1 MRMKILSKL
10 KKAVMAG
17 IIPLSLITGGFI
29 GFAAATTDDND
40 DHMFEVSKNL
50 EIFGTLFQQLNKL
63 YVDEPQPGQLMKT
76 GIDAMLA
83 SLDPYTQYI
92 SEEEIDDYR
101 LQTQG
106 HYGGIG
112 SLVRQIDG
120 NMVIAEP
127 YEGFAAQ
134 KAGLRAGDVL
144 IEINGTNI
152 EGKGY
157 DIVGKL
163 LKGLPGS
170 IAAIKVKRP
179 GTDGVMSFDVVR
191 EEIEQKNVPYYGM
204 LDGNVGYI
212 KLEEFMDDAAK
223 EVKEALVDLKGQ
235 GATSIVLDLRD
246 NPGGLLREA
255 VNIVNLFVEKNT
267 LVVTMRGRVAEWDK
281 DYTTIENPVDLNI
294 PLVVMTSPWSASA
307 SEIVA
312 GALQDLDRAVVVGQ
326 RSYGKGLVQQTMGLV
341 YGSLF
346 KVTVA
351 KYYTPS
357 GRCVQSLDYSE
368 RNADGT
374 VNRFSDS
381 LIREFRTKNG
391 RIVWEGLGVIPD
403 VEIAERTYSVLA
415 ETLMVKS
422 HIFNYAT
429 EYTLKHSSIAK
440 SSEFRLSDKEYDEFV
455 TWAKT
460 KDYAYTTKEEADL
473 EKFQK
478 HSAKS
483 GAWNVVSA
491 EYDALK
497 KKFVESKADDFTE
510 FKTEIKVL
518 LEAEIASR
526 YYYQKGRVGSSLKDD
541 PDLKEATAICK
552 DTARWK
558 KILTTVVQTPKPKQR
573 MDMEEH

>member
-1 MRMKILSKL
+1 MSIFHRFR
-10 KKAVMAG
+10 KAARVAV
-17 IIPLSLITGGFI
+17 IPLALAMGGFV
-29 GFAAATTDDND
+29 GFAAADDND

-63 YVDEPQPGQLMKT
+63 YVDEPQPGQLMKI

-83 SLDPYTQYI
+83 SLDPYTAYI

-112 SLVRQIDG
+112 SLVRQIDN

-134 KAGLRAGDVL
+134 KAGLKAGDVIL
-144 IEINGTNI
+144 EINGTNV

-157 DIVGKL
+157 DVVGKL

-170 IAAIKVKRP
+170 IASIKVRRP
-179 GTDGVMSFDVVR
+179 GTKDPMTFDVVR
-191 EEIEQKNVPYYGM
+191 EEIEQKNVPYYTL

-212 KLEEFMDDAAK
+212 KLEEFMDEAAK
-223 EVKEALVDLKGQ
+223 EVREALVDLKSQ

-255 VNIVNLFVEKNT
+255 VMIVNLFVPKDQ

-281 DYTTIENPVDLNI
+281 EYRTDQPPVDLNI

-326 RSYGKGLVQQTMGLV
+326 RSYGKGLVQQTMALV

-357 GRCVQSLDYSE
+357 GRCVQSLDYSM

-374 VNRFSDS
+374 VNRFADS
-381 LIREFRTKNG
+381 LITQFRTKNG
-391 RIVWEGLGVIPD
+391 RIVWDGLGVIPD

-429 EYTLKHSSIAK
+429 QYALSHPTIPRSN
-440 SSEFRLSDKEYDEFV
+440 EFRLSDKEYDEFV
-455 TWAKT
+455 AWAKT
-460 KDYAYTTKEEADL
+460 QNYAYKTKEEQDL
-473 EKFQK
+473 EDFQK

-483 GAWNVVSA
+483 GSWAMVSA
-491 EYDALK
+491 EHEALRK
-497 KKFVESKADDFTE
+497 KIEEAKKDDFTE
-510 FKTEIKVL
+510 FKFEIKVL

-541 PDLKEATAICK
+541 PDLKEAMAICK
-552 DTARWK
+552 DTKRWK
-558 KILTTVVQTPKPKQR
+558 GILTTVVQTEKPKQR
-573 MDMEEH
+573 VEMGERH